1 MTDAVQPPDQIS
13 AKKTLHQRLID
24 SPIVACVCG
33 SIILWIS
40 FGIRQTFGVYLIPV
54 THETGWSRSTF
65 SIAAALLQLLWGFG
79 QPFIVYLAERK
90 IGFGKTIFFGS
101 IFYAVGC
108 FILYAS
114 SQSPGLFIFGMG
126 VVIGISV
133 GGNSFPIVLASIGR
147 RFPQNS
153 KYQSIAFGIVSSF
166 GSFGQ
171 CLFLPIARGM
181 IGTIGWRLSLVIS
194 GMFDFFSRFGC
205 LSNCAPEIGA
215 IIAALSPLAYF
226 LQSVPPKP
234 AERSSKEDIE
244 ETSTTST
251 VSEKETTEKKVN
263 DKEKQ
268 PVVDISAPDI
278 KTALKQAFTSPIY
291 IFITLGFSV
300 CGFHIAFIAT
310 HFPAYLQDHG
320 IDSSLAAWTISIIG
334 LGSTFGTILAG
345 YLCTVVQPRFVLM
358 SIYLLRAV
366 LIVILMFLPTT
377 VASAVVFSV
386 LFGPLSLSTVPPTT
400 KFIGD
405 SFGHKYLGTLT
416 SISFIGHQVGSFLG
430 AYVSGVIYD
439 RTHDYSR
446 MWYGSFAM
454 AILAVG
460 ANFLAGFAPIVNRK
474 PAAIK

>member
-1 MTDAVQPPDQIS
+1 MTDTVQPPDQIS

-33 SIILWIS
+33 SAILWIS

-90 IGFGKTIFFGS
+90 IGFGKTIFFAS

-181 IGTIGWRLSLVIS
+181 IDTIGWRLSLVIS
-194 GMFDFFSRFGC
+194 GV
-205 LSNCAPEIGA
+205 

-234 AERSSKEDIE
+234 AERASKEDIE

-263 DKEKQ
+263 DKEEKQ
-268 PVVDISAPDI
+268 PVVDISAPNI

-310 HFPAYLQDHG
+310 HFPAYLQDRG

-366 LIVILMFLPTT
+366 LIVILLFLPTT
-377 VASAVVFSV
+377 VASTVVFSV

-416 SISFIGHQVGSFLG
+416 SISFIGHQIGSFLG

-446 MWYGSFAM
+446 MWYGSFAV

-474 PAAIK
+474 PVVTK